1 MKFLSFSLNNNDKFG
16 IYHNK
21 YITDLTGKINGAITL
36 KDLIKQNGISA
47 AKEYVSKYPGN
58 IELSKIEYLPVIP
71 NPGKIICVGLNYSE
85 HVKETG
91 RTRKENPVIFFRVP
105 ESQTSHNKTIQKP
118 KVSEHLDF
126 ECEMAVIMGDANIL
140 NKNALKHIVGYSCYN
155 ESTIRDWQQHTDQF
169 GMGKNFEKT
178 GSFGPHIVLTKTSQI
193 IKIFQ

>member
-91 RTRKENPVIFFRVP
+91 RTRKR
-105 ESQTSHNKTIQKP
+105 K
-118 KVSEHLDF
+118 
-126 ECEMAVIMGDANIL
+126 
-140 NKNALKHIVGYSCYN
+140 SCY
-155 ESTIRDWQQHTDQF
+155 
-169 GMGKNFEKT
+169 
-178 GSFGPHIVLTKTSQI
+178 
-193 IKIFQ
+193 IFSCSRKSNIA